1 MSQHNGMRPQD
12 VAVLLK
18 IIISD
23 SSWMSKTIAED
34 LFLSQSEVS
43 YSLQR
48 SALAELLDHSK
59 RKVMRNA
66 FLEFIQYGLPRVFP
80 AIRGAITI
88 GVPTAFSAP
97 VILPYFMTNQ
107 HTEKVVWS
115 HPEGEARGETISPL
129 YPNAVQAALKDQTL
143 YELLSL
149 VDVMRVGRVR
159 EKEIALKL
167 LQEKFSTYH
176 A

>member
-1 MSQHNGMRPQD
+1 MMHHNGMRPQD
-12 VAVLLK
+12 IAVLLK

-23 SSWMSKTIAED
+23 SNWMSKAIAED
-34 LFLSQSEVS
+34 LFLSPSEIS

-48 SALAELLDHSK
+48 SALAGLLDSSK
-59 RKVMRNA
+59 RKVMRRT

-80 AIRGAITI
+80 AMRGPIAIGI
-88 GVPTAFSAP
+88 PTAFSSP
-97 VILPYFMTNQ
+97 VMSSYFMTNQ
-107 HTEKVVWS
+107 LNEMVVW
-115 HPEGEARGETISPL
+115 PYAEGAVRGETISPL

-149 VDVMRVGRVR
+149 ADVMRMGKIR
-159 EKEIALKL
+159 EKEIALRL
-167 LQEKFSTYH
+167 LEEKFSISH

>member
-1 MSQHNGMRPQD
+1 MNQHNGMRPQD
-12 VAVLLK
+12 IVVLLK

-23 SSWMSKTIAED
+23 SEWMSKSLAED
-34 LFLSQSEVS
+34 LFLSAAEVS

-48 SALAELLDHSK
+48 SALAGLLDPSK
-59 RKVMRNA
+59 RKVMRQA

-80 AIRGAITI
+80 AIRGAISI
-88 GVPTAFSAP
+88 GVPTAFSSP
-97 VILPYFMTNQ
+97 VMSPYFMTNQ
-107 HTEKVVWS
+107 HNEILVW
-115 HPEGEARGETISPL
+115 PNVNGEAKGEAIAPL
-129 YPNAVQAALKDQTL
+129 YPNAVQAALKDKSL

-149 VDVMRVGRVR
+149 IDVMRIGKVR

-167 LQEKFSTYH
+167 LKKTFSIHH